1 MGARTKAGLIA
12 ACSLAF
18 PAHFIRNGKRVKLN
32 FLTYQHPVLTW
43 FLSLFLDVRVTRN
56 DKQQAWIELRS
67 PEQKKFEG
75 NLRNQ
80 QSAKHLN
87 HQSNQNEQQ
96 S

>member
-1 MGARTKAGLIA
+1 MRARFKAGLIA
-12 ACSLAF
+12 LCSLVF

-32 FLTYQHPVLTW
+32 FLTYQHPILTW

-67 PEQKKFEG
+67 SEQKKFEG

-80 QSAKHLN
+80 QSAKNLS